1 MNPVPALSERHLPW
15 VQLKYYTFH
24 PSVFPRFLGDNSGS
38 IRSGSTVHVYD
49 RNGDYFGT
57 GFLNHGARV
66 PLRMFHH
73 GSQPPPDDFLT
84 IRLREA
90 IALRKDFL
98 RLDDTTEAYRV
109 IHSDGDG
116 LPGLVVDRY
125 ADVLSIEVTTL
136 GIWKML
142 PAWIPEM
149 HHLLGTRRARISVD
163 PDIARM
169 EGIIVRGDES
179 DPVASVKFQENG
191 IRYEADFGTGH
202 KTGFFCDQRDNRKR
216 LGEWTKGRRVLD
228 ICSYSGGFAL
238 AAKLAGESPDVTAVD
253 LDEEAIAQAKR
264 NMNINQTRLNLVHA
278 DAFTYLRQ
286 MQRNGETW
294 PVIILDPPKFVHGR
308 DSHEEGMRKYNDLN
322 AIALTLAEPG
332 ALFVTCSCSG
342 LVSAED
348 FEAIVVKAA
357 HRVGRRLRFLERTGA
372 GPDHP
377 VLSNCPESRYLKVLW
392 AVVI

>member
-1 MNPVPALSERHLPW
+1 MNPVPALSERHQPW

-73 GSQPPPDDFLT
+73 GSQPPPDEFLT
-84 IRLREA
+84 TRLREA

-98 RLDDTTEAYRV
+98 RLDETTEAYRV

-136 GIWKML
+136 GIWKLL
-142 PAWIPEM
+142 PTWIPEM
-149 HHLLGTRRARISVD
+149 HNQLGTRRARISVD

-169 EGIIVRGDES
+169 EGIIVRGDEG

-191 IRYEADFGTGH
+191 IRYEADFRTGH
-202 KTGFFCDQRDNRKR
+202 KTGFFCDQRENRKR
-216 LGEWTKGRRVLD
+216 LGEWTQGRRVLD
-228 ICSYSGGFAL
+228 ICSYTGGFAL
-238 AAKLAGESPDVTAVD
+238 AAKLAGGSPEVTAVD
-253 LDEEAIAQAKR
+253 LDEGG
-264 NMNINQTRLNLVHA
+264 NLANHHPRPAEVRA
-278 DAFTYLRQ
+278 RP
-286 MQRNGETW
+286 RE
-294 PVIILDPPKFVHGR
+294 PRGR
-308 DSHEEGMRKYNDLN
+308 HEEIQRPQRDRPDPRRTRRVVRHLLVFRPGQRRGLRGHRHQGRPPRRSPPEVPRPHRCRPRPSGLIQLPGKPL
-322 AIALTLAEPG
+322 PQG
-332 ALFVTCSCSG
+332 ALGRGG
-342 LVSAED
+342 LN
-348 FEAIVVKAA
+348 
-357 HRVGRRLRFLERTGA
+357 GRKGGGCAGA
-372 GPDHP
+372 SDILTSEEMG
-377 VLSNCPESRYLKVLW
+377 
-392 AVVI
+392 